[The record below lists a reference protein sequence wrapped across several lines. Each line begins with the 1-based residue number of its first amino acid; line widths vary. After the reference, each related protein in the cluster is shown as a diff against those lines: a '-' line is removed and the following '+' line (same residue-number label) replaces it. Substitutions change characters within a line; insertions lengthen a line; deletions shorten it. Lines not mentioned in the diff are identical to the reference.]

1 MVRQERSFQC
11 HVLFQIACCDA
22 MGSSSQHYRDTAPAP
37 TEDWENV
44 TAHATVTEGTART
57 GSARRPVARLGAGCV
72 GAALGVGPA
81 RVRDGQPVLCAERAL
96 PAHRPAPQLP
106 AVRAAP
112 PLLAQHL
119 PGRPRLLQARGALR
133 RPPTDP
139 RRPSHSAATGSVG
152 PGLSLPSVSVRCSTL
167 LRSYDSGQDDQN
179 QR

>member
-1 MVRQERSFQC
+1 L
-11 HVLFQIACCDA
+11 VLAA
-22 MGSSSQHYRDTAPAP
+22 RGGPSS
-37 TEDWENV
+37 
-44 TAHATVTEGTART
+44 
-57 GSARRPVARLGAGCV
+57 RLGAGGV

-133 RPPTDP
+133 RPLRIHAGRFFFGLLYIALCSP
-139 RRPSHSAATGSVG
+139 RKVAAVA
-152 PGLSLPSVSVRCSTL
+152 R
-167 LRSYDSGQDDQN
+167 Q
-179 QR
+179 